1 MTTRVLVIG
10 EKPSQVK
17 TIASTLLS
25 SSTTE
30 KAASRLYLRKG
41 LWDGKELIFIPLI
54 GHITNIDTSETFG
67 WNKCKPIEI
76 VEKNS
81 QALVIKTNSLF
92 SRVIKDKARKVDEL
106 WLATDP
112 DSEGDNIAFE
122 AYQIAIAANP
132 QLAYHTKRV
141 WNSSL
146 TRNEIIRSFN
156 NLISWETYSALAV
169 QGRRIVDAWMGFAGT
184 REITGAARKVV
195 KQRGLVLSVGRVQL
209 PTLKLIVDRERE
221 RRLFSKTKKY
231 NIVASVLNDQK
242 TETLVVVKH
251 EKSPFEDKKIVDGIL
266 QNLKGSTTGLVR
278 DFQVRKVNIMPPRPM
293 NTTDCLALLT
303 KELKVNV
310 EKAMEILATL
320 YENGYISYPRTENR
334 QFKAKFPHMDILAK
348 LSFFNDFKP
357 HLSRIKDASQVRT
370 NGRKIGTEDHDP
382 IHPTGEI
389 PKESTIITSLHVR
402 AWNYI
407 SLYYSGMF
415 MPDLIQSRGKV
426 TILIKNEPFIGQ
438 FQNTLDFG
446 FTEAIFWKKPRNTPV
461 FNFNKNQTVQVGNIS
476 AKSFF
481 TQPPPYW
488 TDSALIK
495 ILEKLKIGTKSS
507 RPDIINK
514 LQLRNYIIRKGQS
527 YQATELGE
535 SIITLFEGIWSD
547 VVSPSFTRLVEKKM
561 EDVAAKKAEYK
572 DMLEFLRQYYLE
584 LHHKLLANSA
594 KLTTLLKNVFNN
606 ETLGKQNEYPSK
618 EVKKPVEQLGNC
630 PLCQNGN
637 IVKRYNRTSN
647 QVFFGCSNYPSCKWT
662 SQAKKNSKGEYVPI
676 TSGKDVVGNCP
687 TCSGRLILKR
697 VKGYRLIGC
706 SNYPECKVSYFLPKT
721 GRIQVVKQKCPE
733 CSRFM
738 ISFVKINKDNKP
750 SEKKV
755 YCPVCSKK
763 QG

>member
-1 MTTRVLVIG
+1 MTKRVLVIG

-30 KAASRLYLRKG
+30 KAGSRLYLRKG
-41 LWDGKELIFIPLI
+41 YWNGKELVFIPLI

-76 VEKNS
+76 VEKSN
-81 QALVIKTNSLF
+81 QALIIKTNPLF
-92 SRVIKDKARKVDEL
+92 TRVIKDKARIVDEL

-132 QLAYHTKRV
+132 QLTQKTKRV

-156 NLISWETYSALAV
+156 NLIAWEIYSALAV
-169 QGRRIVDAWMGFAGT
+169 QGRRLVDAWMGFAGT

-195 KQRGLVLSVGRVQL
+195 RQRGIVLSVGRVQL

-221 RRLFSKTKKY
+221 RRKFSKTKKY

-266 QNLKGSTTGLVR
+266 TRLQGCTTGLVK
-278 DFQVRKVNIMPPRPM
+278 DFQVRQVNIVPPRPM

-303 KELKVNV
+303 KELKVKI
-310 EKAMEILATL
+310 EKAMELMTTL

-334 QFKAKFPHMDILAK
+334 QFKDKFPHMDILAK
-348 LSFFNDFKP
+348 LSLFDDFKT
-357 HLSRIKDASQVRT
+357 HLKRIKDATQVRT
-370 NGRKIGTEDHDP
+370 NGRKIGVEDHDP

-389 PKESTIITSLHVR
+389 PKESTVITSLHLK

-407 SLYYSGMF
+407 SLYYIGMF
-415 MPDLIQSRGKV
+415 MPDLVQSRGKV
-426 TILIKNEPFIGQ
+426 KISIKNDPFIGQ

-461 FNFNKNQTVQVGNIS
+461 FSFVKGQNVQIGKVS
-476 AKSFF
+476 AKVFF

-507 RPDIINK
+507 RPDIIKK
-514 LQLRNYIIRKGQS
+514 LQLRKYIVRKGQS
-527 YQATELGE
+527 YQSTELGE
-535 SIITLFEGIWSD
+535 SIITLFEGIWSE
-547 VVSPSFTRLVEKKM
+547 VVSPSFTRMVEMKM
-561 EDVAAKKAEYK
+561 EEVAAKKAEYK
-572 DMLEFLRQYYLE
+572 DMLEFLRQYYLN
-584 LHHKLLANSA
+584 LHRKLLANSSR
-594 KLTTLLKNVFNN
+594 LDTLLKNVFKN
-606 ETLGKQNEYPSK
+606 ETSKPSEDEYTST
-618 EVKKPVEQLGNC
+618 EVKKIVETFGSC
-630 PLCQNGN
+630 PLCQNGT

-647 QVFFGCSNYPSCKWT
+647 QVFFGCSNYPNCKWT
-662 SQAKKNSKGEYVPI
+662 SQAKKNSKGEYVPS
-676 TSGKDVVGNCP
+676 TSDKDVVGNCP
-687 TCSGRLILKR
+687 TCSGTLILKR
-697 VKGYRLIGC
+697 IKGYRLVGC
-706 SNYPECKVSYFLPKT
+706 SNYPECNVSYFLPKT
-721 GRIQVVKQKCPE
+721 GRVQVVKQKCPE

-738 ISFVKINKDNKP
+738 VSYVRINKDNKT
-750 SEKKV
+750 SEKRV
-755 YCPVCSKK
+755 YCPVCNK
-763 QG
+763 